1 MINTTKQFFSDTLQ
15 SALNK
20 YLALD
25 PESATR
31 LRELNGKLVALELL
45 PLKVTFYLRFTDGR
59 ASVALVSDD
68 VPETT
73 IKGTP
78 LRLLLLALV
87 PHADRQ
93 RFFADDVVMQGNPL
107 IGQQVIELFD
117 QLEIDW
123 EEYAAK
129 IVGDVPAHHAG
140 NIVRNAKAFL
150 SKTGMTLTRNLNE
163 YLHEE
168 INVFPPTEALQD
180 FFREVDVLRMDADRL
195 QARVARLQKMM
206 DAPQEKGNL

>member
-163 YLHEE
+163 YRSVTGFFSRSRCIAYGCRPLAGQGR
-168 INVFPPTEALQD
+168 ALAKND
-180 FFREVDVLRMDADRL
+180 GCSPGKR
-195 QARVARLQKMM
+195 
-206 DAPQEKGNL
+206 